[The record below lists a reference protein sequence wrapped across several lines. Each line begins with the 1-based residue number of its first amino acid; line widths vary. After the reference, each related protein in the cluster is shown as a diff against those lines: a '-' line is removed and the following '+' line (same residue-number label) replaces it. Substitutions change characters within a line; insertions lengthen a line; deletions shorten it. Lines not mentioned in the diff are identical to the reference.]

1 MYYFRCPNSDATEG
15 SNVALTVVRSGQL
28 GTVMVFW
35 KTGLPN
41 ATIANGS
48 ITPEEGRNLMTSD
61 DTSAIINLLVCD
73 YVEHLMYLP
82 YQYRYSQATPREP
95 HGVQEVFAVYLS
107 VQPVTPQT
115 FPAQVNPLTYISIL
129 EPSGVVQLA
138 SSAFSGVESN
148 GNVRILC
155 TYIVHAYSLSHCQS

>member
-48 ITPEEGRNLMTSD
+48 ITPEEGSILMTSD

-73 YVEHLMYLP
+73 SIEHLIYVLALP
-82 YQYRYSQATPREP
+82 ISLFAGYTTRASRGPRSVCRVPLSAASHSPDLPCPSEPTDIHLHTGTQWCSAASQ
-95 HGVQEVFAVYLS
+95 
-107 VQPVTPQT
+107 
-115 FPAQVNPLTYISIL
+115 
-129 EPSGVVQLA
+129 
-138 SSAFSGVESN
+138 
-148 GNVRILC
+148 
-155 TYIVHAYSLSHCQS
+155 